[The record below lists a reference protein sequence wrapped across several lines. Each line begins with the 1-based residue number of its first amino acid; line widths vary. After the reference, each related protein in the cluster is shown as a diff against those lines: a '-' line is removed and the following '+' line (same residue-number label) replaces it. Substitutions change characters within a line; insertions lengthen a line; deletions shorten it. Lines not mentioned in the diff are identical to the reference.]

1 MRMSDTSRTRL
12 VAYGTALAALA
23 IGLSSRW
30 YLHPVLGERGLYS
43 TYLPAV
49 ILAAYFGGLW
59 PGIFFTLLGALANNF
74 LLVEPNYTLEF
85 KGTGDLIAL
94 VLFLLTGVFISALSE
109 LLHRAQRRIVA
120 QERRRSE
127 ETLRQIEERYGY
139 LIQNATDVINVF
151 DAEGTILYQTPS
163 IERVLGFQPY
173 DRIGKSVFRD
183 SIIHPDDLEDHRK
196 FFETIRSQPGATVR
210 GEFRMQHVDGS
221 WRDIDA
227 VCQNLLGDPTV
238 AGIVGNYRDVTE
250 RKHAERALL
259 HAKEAEAERARL
271 AELGRDVGIAL
282 SHGDTLGE
290 LLQPCTE
297 AVVGYLDAAFARIW
311 CLAPD
316 KDVLEL
322 RASAGL
328 YTHLD
333 GPHGRIPVGQ
343 FKIGLI
349 AQERRPILTNDLSND
364 PRISDADW
372 ARREGMVAF
381 AGYPLV
387 VNDRLMGVL
396 AVFSRRCLSDAALEA
411 LRSVAGVIALGIERK
426 QQEVELRHAKEAAEA
441 ANRAKDEFLANVS
454 HEIRTPMNAILGM
467 TELALDTRLN
477 DNQRQLLNT
486 VKSAADNLLLIIND
500 LLDFS
505 KIEAGKLELSPA
517 DFSLESA
524 IGGTLRALAMRA
536 HKKPLE
542 LVYSA
547 RPDVPDALV
556 GDVGRLR
563 QVLLNLVGNAIKF
576 TEHGEVV
583 LRVEADKQDVPNDE
597 VALYFAVSDTGIG
610 IPRDKQESIF
620 RAFEQ
625 EDVSTTRKY
634 GGTGLGL
641 TIAARLVDLMG
652 GAIAV
657 ESTPG
662 RGSTFSF
669 TVRFGRQPHRA
680 ESISMHSPDV
690 LGKLRVL
697 VVDDSATTRR
707 VLEDWLGYW
716 QVEVAAVASA
726 VAAMNELQRAA
737 NRGQPFA
744 LVLLDARLPD
754 ADGLALAAKI
764 RELTELADTR
774 IVLLSSSDHPDDA
787 TRLREL
793 RIEAQLPKPVLASE
807 LLQSMI
813 QATGPAARDPLA
825 VAPAGLAA
833 EPDRVPDL
841 ALAAPRILVAEDN
854 AFNSQLLEQLLAQ
867 RGHRARVAS
876 DGREALS
883 LAEDGAFDLL
893 LLDIHMPELDG
904 FQVAQAIRQ
913 REQTTGRH
921 LPIIALTARSSEADR
936 QRCLAAGMDDFL
948 AKPIQASNLWS
959 VIDRVMA
966 AHPPADGLQI
976 GPQTN
981 LLDPVVLLAACGG
994 NANILAKICR
1004 TFQSCLPEQL
1014 LAVQTAL
1021 DGGDA
1026 PRLREAAHKLSSTVA
1041 AFSTVAG
1048 AVVSRLE
1055 DRAAADQLDACRP
1068 LVREL
1073 ESLAHELVNQV
1084 DGLSI
1089 ESLQR
1094 AGLPS
1099 ESAQKLRPGAGTV

>member
-1 MRMSDTSRTRL
+1 MSETSRTRL
-12 VAYGTALAALA
+12 VAYGTALAAMA
-23 IGLSSRW
+23 AGLFSRW

-59 PGIFFTLLGALANNF
+59 PGIVFTLFGAVANNF

-85 KGTGDLIAL
+85 KGTGDALAL
-94 VLFLLTGVFISALSE
+94 VLFLLTGAFISALSE
-109 LLHRAQRRIVA
+109 LLHRAQRRILA

-151 DAEGTILYQTPS
+151 DGDGTILYQTPS
-163 IERVLGFQPY
+163 IERVLGFRPY
-173 DRIGKSVFRD
+173 DRIGRNVFRD
-183 SIIHPDDLEDHRK
+183 SIIHADDLDDHRT
-196 FFETIRSQPGATVR
+196 FFDAIRSQPGATVR

-221 WRDIDA
+221 WRDIEA
-227 VCQNLLGDPTV
+227 VGQNLLGDPTV

-250 RKHAERALL
+250 RKQAERALL
-259 HAKEAEAERARL
+259 QAKEAEAERARL

-322 RASAGL
+322 QASAGL

-349 AQERRPILTNDLSND
+349 AQQRRPILTNDLSND
-364 PRISDADW
+364 PRISDAAW

-396 AVFSRRCLSDAALEA
+396 AVFSRRCLSDAVLEA

-426 QQEVELRHAKEAAEA
+426 QQEVELRHAKDAAEA

-467 TELALDTRLN
+467 TELALDTRLTG
-477 DNQRQLLNT
+477 NQRQLLNT

-524 IGGTLRALAMRA
+524 IGDTLRALAMRA
-536 HKKPLE
+536 HKKRLE

-547 RPDVPDALV
+547 RPDLPDALV

-576 TEHGEVV
+576 TDHGQVV
-583 LRVEADKQDVPNDE
+583 LRVEALEPAGPDDE
-597 VALYFAVSDTGIG
+597 IELHFAVSDTGIG

-657 ESTPG
+657 ESESR

-669 TVRFGRQPHRA
+669 TVRFGLQPHPS
-680 ESISMHSPDV
+680 ESVGTQSPHA
-690 LGKLRVL
+690 LRKLRVL
-697 VVDDSATTRR
+697 VVDDDATTRN
-707 VLEDWLGYW
+707 VLDEWLNHW
-716 QVEVAAVASA
+716 QMNVAAAGDA
-726 VAAMNELQRAA
+726 VAAMNELERAA

-754 ADGLALAAKI
+754 ADGPTLAAKI
-764 RELTELADTR
+764 RQRPEFADTR
-774 IVLLSSSDHPDDA
+774 IVLLSSNDHPDDLA
-787 TRLREL
+787 RFREL
-793 RIEAQLPKPVLASE
+793 RIEAQLPKPVLPSE
-807 LLQSMI
+807 LLHSI
-813 QATGPAARDPLA
+813 VQAMGPAARDPLA
-825 VAPAGLAA
+825 VTPAGLA
-833 EPDRVPDL
+833 EESDHSPDL
-841 ALAAPRILVAEDN
+841 PEDSPTILVAEDN
-854 AFNSQLLEQLLAQ
+854 PFNSQLLEQLLAQ
-867 RGHRARVAS
+867 RGHRARLAS
-876 DGREALS
+876 DGREALL

-913 REQTTGRH
+913 REFGTGKH

-936 QRCLAAGMDDFL
+936 QRCLAAGMDGFL
-948 AKPIQASNLWS
+948 AKPIQATDLWS
-959 VIDRVMA
+959 AIDRVMA
-966 AHPPADGLQI
+966 AHPPADGEK
-976 GPQTN
+976 TS

-994 NANILAKICR
+994 NANILVRICR

-1014 LAVQTAL
+1014 LAAQTAL
-1021 DGGDA
+1021 ADGDA

-1048 AVVSRLE
+1048 AVVSNLE
-1055 DRAAADQLDACRP
+1055 DRAAAGQLDACRP
-1068 LVREL
+1068 LVRQL
-1073 ESLAHELVNQV
+1073 DSLAHDLINQV

-1089 ESLQR
+1089 ESLQQSVGVR
-1094 AGLPS
+1094 HPPLNAAP
-1099 ESAQKLRPGAGTV
+1099 AAARPPGR